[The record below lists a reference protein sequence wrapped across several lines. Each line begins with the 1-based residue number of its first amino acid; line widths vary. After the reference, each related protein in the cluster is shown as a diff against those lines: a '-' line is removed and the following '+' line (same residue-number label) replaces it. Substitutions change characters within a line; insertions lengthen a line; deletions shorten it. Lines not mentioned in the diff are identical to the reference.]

1 MTMNDDDD
9 AGDDDGIMTICMAT
23 PRGFLLFPPLTETR
37 PFETKVARAS
47 ESNQSGRQRAIV
59 NIQEEETRRDLHT
72 YSLYL
77 SKHLGNYSIVH
88 HHSHFD
94 SIPIRKARNT

>member
-9 AGDDDGIMTICMAT
+9 AGDDGIMTICMAT
-23 PRGFLLFPPLTETR
+23 PRGYLLFPPLTETR

-59 NIQEEETRRDLHT
+59 NIQEEETRRDLHIAYT
-72 YSLYL
+72 Y
-77 SKHLGNYSIVH
+77 
-88 HHSHFD
+88 
-94 SIPIRKARNT
+94 RNTSGIIP